1 MDLTNLRGEIAA
13 LGAAFLWAVST
24 LMFGRLGKQLAPL
37 LLNLVKG
44 AIALGFILLTLLWR
58 TQTAPELPF
67 WSVIFLLLSGVVGIG
82 LGDTAYFAALNHLGP
97 RRALLMESLAPPM
110 SALLA
115 LLFLQEQLAASAWA
129 GIGLT
134 VGGVAWVITERVPV
148 AHTPVAHTQA
158 ENLPRGVA
166 LGLLAALGQ
175 AVGAVL
181 SRAALAD
188 TQVDPLWS
196 TLLRLGAGLVC
207 MLALLRARPGAV
219 GGWSALRS
227 PPVLGG
233 ITIAA
238 FLGTYLAIWLQQTAL
253 KNAPAGIAQSL
264 TATSPLFILPLALL
278 LGEQVSPR
286 AALGAGVAIAG
297 VWLLL

>member
-1 MDLTNLRGEIAA
+1 MELINFRGEIAA

-24 LMFGRLGKQLAPL
+24 LMFGRLGKQLVPL
-37 LLNLVKG
+37 LLNFVKG
-44 AIALGFILLTLLWR
+44 SMALGFILLTLLWR
-58 TQTAPELPF
+58 TQSAPELPLF
-67 WSVIFLLLSGVVGIG
+67 SVLFLLLSGVIGIG

-97 RRALLMESLAPPM
+97 RRVLLMEALAPPM

-115 LLFLQEQLAASAWA
+115 LLFLQERLPAIAWV
-129 GIGLT
+129 GITLS
-134 VGGVAWVITERVPV
+134 VGGVAWVITERVPDV
-148 AHTPVAHTQA
+148 HPQG
-158 ENLPRGVA
+158 ENLPRGVT

-188 TQVDPLWS
+188 TAVDPLWS

-207 MLALLRARPGAV
+207 MLALLRARPQAG
-219 GGWSALRS
+219 GGWPALRS
-227 PPVLGG
+227 PLLLGG
-233 ITIAA
+233 VAIAA

-253 KNAPAGIAQSL
+253 KYSPTGIAQSL
-264 TATSPLFILPLALL
+264 TATSPLFILPMALL
-278 LGEQVSPR
+278 LGERISAR
-286 AALGAGVAIAG
+286 AVLGALVAIAG